1 MMYIVRAIPGSCGD
15 RVSAV
20 IDNKSSLLFSDGSIR
35 FGNDRMILKNLEI
48 DIASLPELLEK
59 ASLTYKSLSSQHYIE
74 SVMMYD
80 RYTYIAITVETDDMF
95 QWCIDRLG
103 KIYSKVTFNNDELR
117 RGLTFHSINSFYKI
131 SVADI
136 IKGNLID
143 RLDEYKIPYVAPDLY
158 QRWLAVNTNKYP
170 YNF

>member
-1 MMYIVRAIPGSCGD
+1 MYIIRAIPGSCGD
-15 RVSAV
+15 IVSAV
-20 IDNKSSLLFSDGSIR
+20 IDNKNSLLSNDGSIR
-35 FGNDRMILKNLEI
+35 FGNDRMVLKNLEI

-74 SVMMYD
+74 SVMMYN
-80 RYTYIAITVETDDMF
+80 RYTYITITIETDDMF

-103 KIYSKVTFNNDELR
+103 KIYPNVTFDNDELR
-117 RGLTFHSINSFYKI
+117 RGLTFHDRNSSYKI

-158 QRWLAVNTNKYP
+158 HRWLAINKNKFP